1 MFDIL
6 LGTSSLLRLQ
16 SPKFRPRKF
25 RTARNNFV
33 PHHRHVTLIVCSLT
47 WIGSRVH
54 LWKRRLINR
63 KRSKKL
69 YVLEKFWKFSKI
81 IETFYFPFNFWSNEN
96 VRKKLSILENFET
109 ARKKCSFWKLF
120 ENVPN
125 IYPFSTIFTNFC
137 IVLFYVRFYVRFL
150 IKWISSNWLNLSK
163 LI

>member
-63 KRSKKL
+63 KRSKNCP
-69 YVLEKFWKFSKI
+69 FWKDF
-81 IETFYFPFNFWSNEN
+81 ENF
-96 VRKKLSILENFET
+96 RKLLKRSILRSIFDQMNRLKLTQFGET
-109 ARKKCSFWKLF
+109 DLK
-120 ENVPN
+120 P
-125 IYPFSTIFTNFC
+125 IFDYYQHGR
-137 IVLFYVRFYVRFL
+137 LG
-150 IKWISSNWLNLSK
+150 K
-163 LI
+163 